1 MFLTDLADKLRA
13 YRDSDGEGLTVV
25 EVDGWQYRTFDG
37 NGMAGNVG
45 VIHHHTATAESA
57 YAYSDCPTLSL
68 LVNGRSD
75 LPGPLC
81 NIAFGRSGTV
91 YVVAA
96 GQANH
101 AGRGQIPG
109 VGYENLGNYYT
120 IGIEAESSGVRDD
133 WTEAQRRVWHHLGAA
148 LDEAYSGGDVYYQ
161 VGHREYSYDGKIDPS
176 YIDLDKLR
184 DDINTALAGG
194 DTTGSTTTTA
204 AGATAAAGEGDW
216 LEMASKEDVKNAV
229 REVLNEPIA
238 REGGE
243 KGNTSLITE
252 AAWRTAR
259 DNRLERRLD
268 VIGSRVFHLW
278 TDLRLGVSG
287 RVSDGALGSVFR
299 RLGYAPDE
307 AKRAEDFKNNE
318 KKGWL

>member
-25 EVDGWQYRTFDG
+25 EIDGWQYRTYDG

-45 VIHHHTATAESA
+45 VLHHHTATAESSF
-57 YAYSDCPTLSL
+57 AYSDCPTLSL

-81 NIAFGRSGTV
+81 NLAFGRSGTV
-91 YVVAA
+91 YVVAG

-109 VGYENLGNYYT
+109 VGYENMGNYYT

-133 WTEAQRRVWHHLGAA
+133 WTEAQRRVWPHLGAA
-148 LDEAYSGGDVYYQ
+148 LDEAYSDGGVYYQ

-176 YIDLDKLR
+176 FIDLDQLR
-184 DDINTALAGG
+184 DDINTNLTGG
-194 DTTGSTTTTA
+194 LTGETETATTA
-204 AGATAAAGEGDW
+204 TVADEGDW
-216 LEMASKEDVKNAV
+216 LTMATKEDVKNAV

-238 REGGE
+238 RAGGE
-243 KGNTSLITE
+243 QGNTSLITE

-268 VIGSRVFHLW
+268 VIGARVFHLW
-278 TDLRLGVSG
+278 SDLHMGVAGRFYDGPLG
-287 RVSDGALGSVFR
+287 AAFR
-299 RLGYAPDE
+299 KLGYVVNETD
-307 AKRAEDFKNNE
+307 RAEEFKKNE

>member
-13 YRDSDGEGLTVV
+13 YRDADGEGLTVV

-37 NGMAGNVG
+37 AGMAGNVG
-45 VIHHHTATAESA
+45 VMHHHTATAESSF
-57 YAYSDCPTLSL
+57 AYSDCPTLSL

-120 IGIEAESSGVRDD
+120 VGIEAESSGVRDD
-133 WTEAQRRVWHHLGAA
+133 WTEAQRRVWPHLGAA
-148 LDEAYSGGDVYYQ
+148 LDEAYSGGGVYYQ
-161 VGHREYSYDGKIDPS
+161 VGHKEYSYDGKIDPAF
-176 YIDLDKLR
+176 IDLDQLR
-184 DDINTALAGG
+184 DDINTNLTGG
-194 DTTGSTTTTA
+194 VTGVTTA
-204 AGATAAAGEGDW
+204 TAVGKDW
-216 LEMASKEDVKNAV
+216 LEMASKEDVKSAV
-229 REVLNEPIA
+229 REVLAEPIA

-278 TDLRLGVSG
+278 TDLRLGVVG
-287 RVSDGALGSVFR
+287 RVGDGALAGVFR
-299 RLGYAPDE
+299 KMGFAPDE
-307 AKRAEDFKNNE
+307 KARVEEFKAGE